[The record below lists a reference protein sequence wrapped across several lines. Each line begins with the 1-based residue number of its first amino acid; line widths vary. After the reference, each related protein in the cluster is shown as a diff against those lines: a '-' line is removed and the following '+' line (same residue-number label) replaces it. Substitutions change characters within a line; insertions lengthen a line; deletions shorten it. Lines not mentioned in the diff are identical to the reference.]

1 MLKLFL
7 GVLFQN
13 NLTICCKLWTLK
25 SKALLPEMQKIIS
38 LLFFSLFLFGKTS
51 AQTFGSFTFNK
62 LPQDFQLYPRE
73 STNLADIAVEGVAKS
88 TEFTA
93 VSIRVLRNSSIN
105 KYQKIALTF
114 SGSSAKF
121 STKFQ
126 IPAELAEYDFEVYGF
141 KGKDSSLVVKRK
153 NVVAGDA
160 FLVSGQS
167 NAWIGPIDDLVYQ
180 GEWVRSFGLVQGGDN
195 YGPYNLADTLWSLP
209 VGRARIGPWAAEIGR
224 LLFDSE
230 KIPISIIN
238 SSSGGSDIDW
248 HLILDGNLTSPNG
261 GNIMLY
267 KATKAGV
274 IKHVKAIIFRQGES
288 EASASIGT
296 KYLWGAKFETLKQNY
311 KKYFSASQFLFTPQN
326 NVYEYPY
333 PQAATLRE
341 DIRSQQENDSY
352 VKTFATAGL
361 SGFDRLHYSNF
372 GYRQAG
378 LELFR
383 IISKVVYKRNL
394 TNEVFSPSIQNVYYF
409 SPKEHNKLFLEFDEG
424 QKLVIPNDTT
434 IIDNNGNPRISK
446 FFNQFFWD
454 KTNSISL
461 GNYISKIEVVDL
473 NKLLITFKNDF
484 EGFIGYMPDY
494 HRDFISFKSEYPFPG
509 PYIKNSIGMRA
520 LGFSYFPV
528 ENESVSTT
536 FNFYPNPSRD
546 KIKIDW
552 PTFTNGKLTI
562 YDMSGHIY
570 YEEEILGVR
579 TKLIDVSQFPNANYF
594 VTFTNTEGVYSSKR
608 LIIIH

>member
-1 MLKLFL
+1 M
-7 GVLFQN
+7 
-13 NLTICCKLWTLK
+13 IWCKLRNLY
-25 SKALLPEMQKIIS
+25 SKELLPEMQKIIF

-93 VSIRVLRNSSIN
+93 VSIRVLRNSASN
-105 KYQKIALTF
+105 KYQKVALTF

-153 NVVAGDA
+153 NIVAGDA

-167 NAWIGPIDDLVYQ
+167 NSWIGPIDDLVYQ

-238 SSSGGSDIDW
+238 SSAGGSDIDW

-274 IKHVKAIIFRQGES
+274 IKHIKAIIFRQGES

-296 KYLWGAKFETLKQNY
+296 KYLWGAKFETLKQKY
-311 KKYFSASQFLFTPQN
+311 KKYFPASQFLFSPQN
-326 NVYEYPY
+326 NIYEYPY

-341 DIRSQQENDSY
+341 DIRSQQENDPY

-394 TNEVFSPSIQNVYYF
+394 TNEVFSPSIKRVYYF
-409 SPKEHNKLFLEFDEG
+409 SPKERNKLILEFDEG
-424 QKLVIPNDTT
+424 QSLVLPSDTT
-434 IIDNNGNPRISK
+434 VKDTFGKSHISTIK
-446 FFNQFFWD
+446 DQFFGD
-454 KTNSISL
+454 QTNSISL
-461 GNYISKIEVVDL
+461 ANYILKIEVL
-473 NKLLITFKNDF
+473 NKNKLLITFKGNF
-484 EGFIGYMPDY
+484 EGYIGYMPDY
-494 HRDFISFKSEYPFPG
+494 HRGFVTAKSEYPFPG
-509 PYIKNSIGMRA
+509 PFIKNSLGMRA

-528 ENESVSTT
+528 ENESVAPV
-536 FNFYPNPSRD
+536 FNFYPNPSKD

-552 PTFTNGKLTI
+552 PTFTSGKLTI

-570 YEEEILGVR
+570 FEEDFTGLR
-579 TKLIDVSQFPNANYF
+579 TKLVDVSQFPNANYF
-594 VTFTNTEGVYSSKR
+594 ITFTNTVGLYSSKR
-608 LIIIH
+608 LVIIK

>member
-1 MLKLFL
+1 
-7 GVLFQN
+7 
-13 NLTICCKLWTLK
+13 
-25 SKALLPEMQKIIS
+25 MQKIIS

-93 VSIRVLRNSSIN
+93 VSIRVLRNSASN
-105 KYQKIALTF
+105 KYQKVALTF

-153 NVVAGDA
+153 NVVAGDV
-160 FLVSGQS
+160 FYVTGQS
-167 NAWIGPIDDLVYQ
+167 NAWIGPMDDLVYQ
-180 GEWVRSFGLVQGGDN
+180 GEWVRSFGLVQGNDN
-195 YGPYNLADTLWSLP
+195 YGPYNLSDTLWSLP

-224 LLFDSE
+224 LLCESE
-230 KIPISIIN
+230 KVPISIIN
-238 SSSGGSDIDW
+238 SAAGGSDIDW
-248 HLILDGNLTSPNG
+248 HLILDGNLSAPDG

-267 KATKAGV
+267 KA
-274 IKHVKAIIFRQGES
+274 IKSGTIKYAKGLIFRQGES
-288 EASASIGT
+288 EAAAASGP
-296 KYLWGAKFETLKQNY
+296 KYEWGVKFENLKQKY
-311 KKYFSASQFLFTPQN
+311 KKYFPSFQYLFAAQN
-326 NVYEYPY
+326 NILEYKY
-333 PQAATLRE
+333 PQAALLRE
-341 DIRSQQENDSY
+341 DLRKQQQSDPF
-352 VKTFATAGL
+352 VRTFATAGL
-361 SGFDRLHYSNF
+361 PGFDRLHYSNF
-372 GYRQAG
+372 GYRYSAN
-378 LELFR
+378 EIFR
-383 IISKVVYKRNL
+383 IISKDVYKRNF
-394 TNEVFSPSIQNVYYF
+394 TNEVYSPSIQRVYF
-409 SPKEHNKLFLEFDEG
+409 LSPKEQNKLVLEFDEG
-424 QKLVIPNDTT
+424 QSLVLPSDTT
-434 IIDNNGNPRISK
+434 VKDTNGNSHISVIK
-446 FFNQFFWD
+446 DQFFWD
-454 KTNSISL
+454 QTNSISL
-461 GNYISKIEVVDL
+461 ANYILKIEVL
-473 NKLLITFKNDF
+473 NKNKVLITFKGDF

-494 HRDFISFKSEYPFPG
+494 HRGFVTAKSEYPFPG
-509 PYIKNSIGMRA
+509 PFIKNSLGMRA

-528 ENESVSTT
+528 ENESVATI
-536 FNFYPNPSRD
+536 FNFYPNPTRD

-552 PTFTNGKLTI
+552 PAYTNGKLTI

-570 YEEEILGVR
+570 YEEDILGVR

>member
-1 MLKLFL
+1 
-7 GVLFQN
+7 V
-13 NLTICCKLWTLK
+13 IWCKLRNLY
-25 SKALLPEMQKIIS
+25 SKELLPEMQKIIF

-93 VSIRVLRNSSIN
+93 VSIRVLRNSASN
-105 KYQKIALTF
+105 KYQKVALTF

-153 NVVAGDA
+153 NIVAGDA

-167 NAWIGPIDDLVYQ
+167 NSWIGPIDDLVYQ

-238 SSSGGSDIDW
+238 SSAGGSDIDW

-274 IKHVKAIIFRQGES
+274 IKHIKAIIFRQGES

-296 KYLWGAKFETLKQNY
+296 KYLWGAKFETLKQKY
-311 KKYFSASQFLFTPQN
+311 KKYFPASQFLFSPQN
-326 NVYEYPY
+326 NIYEYPY

-341 DIRSQQENDSY
+341 DIRSQQENDPY

-394 TNEVFSPSIQNVYYF
+394 TNEVFSPSIKRVYYF
-409 SPKEHNKLFLEFDEG
+409 SPKERNKLILEFDEG
-424 QKLVIPNDTT
+424 QSLVLPSDTT
-434 IIDNNGNPRISK
+434 VKDTFGKSHISTIK
-446 FFNQFFWD
+446 DQFFGD
-454 KTNSISL
+454 QTNSISL
-461 GNYISKIEVVDL
+461 ANYILKIEVL
-473 NKLLITFKNDF
+473 NKNKLLITFKGNF
-484 EGFIGYMPDY
+484 EGYIGYMPDY
-494 HRDFISFKSEYPFPG
+494 HRGFVTAKSEYPFPG
-509 PYIKNSIGMRA
+509 PFIKNSLGMRA

-528 ENESVSTT
+528 ENESVAPV
-536 FNFYPNPSRD
+536 FNFYPNPSKD

-552 PTFTNGKLTI
+552 PTFTSGKLTI

-570 YEEEILGVR
+570 FEEDFTGLR
-579 TKLIDVSQFPNANYF
+579 TKLVDVSQFPNANYF
-594 VTFTNTEGVYSSKR
+594 ITFTNTVGLYSSKR
-608 LIIIH
+608 LVIIK

>member
-1 MLKLFL
+1 LLKLYL

-13 NLTICCKLWTLK
+13 NLAICCKLWALK
-25 SKALLPEMQKIIS
+25 SKALLLEMKKNIS
-38 LLFFSLFLFGKTS
+38 LLFFSLCLLGRTS

-73 STNLADIAVEGVAKS
+73 STNLADITVEGVAKYADI
-88 TEFTA
+88 TA
-93 VSIRVLRNSSIN
+93 VSIRVLRNGAIN

-114 SGSSAKF
+114 SGSLAKF
-121 STKFQ
+121 SSKFQ

-153 NVVAGDA
+153 NIVAGDA
-160 FLVSGQS
+160 YLVSGQS

-180 GEWVRSFGLVQGGDN
+180 GEWVRSFGLVQGSDN

-238 SSSGGSDIDW
+238 SSAGGSDIDW
-248 HLILDGNLTSPNG
+248 HLILDGNLTSPDG

-274 IKHVKAIIFRQGES
+274 IKHIKAIIFRQGES
-288 EASASIGT
+288 EASVSIGT
-296 KYLWGAKFETLKQNY
+296 KYLWGAKFETLKQKY
-311 KKYFSASQFLFTPQN
+311 KKYFPAAQYLFTPQN

-333 PQAATLRE
+333 PQAALLRE
-341 DIRSQQENDSY
+341 DIRIQQQNDPY
-352 VKTFATAGL
+352 VKTFATVGL
-361 SGFDRLHYSNF
+361 TGFDRIHYNNF
-372 GYRQAG
+372 GYRQAA

-394 TNEVFSPSIQNVYYF
+394 TNEVFSPSIQRVYYF
-409 SPKEHNKLFLEFDEG
+409 SPKERNKIFLEFDEG
-424 QKLVIPNDTT
+424 QKLVIPKDTT

-446 FFNQFFWD
+446 FFNQFFGD

-461 GNYISKIEVVDL
+461 GNFISKIEVVNL
-473 NKLLITFKNDF
+473 NKLLLTFKNEF
-484 EGFIGYMPDY
+484 EGFIGYIPDY
-494 HRDFISFKSEYPFPG
+494 HRDFISYKSEYPFPG
-509 PYIKNSIGMRA
+509 PYIKNSMGMRA

-528 ENESVSTT
+528 ESETAAPI

-552 PTFTNGKLTI
+552 PTNTRGKLTI
-562 YDMSGHIY
+562 YNMSGHIF
-570 YEEEILGVR
+570 YEEDILGVR

-594 VTFTNTEGVYSSKR
+594 VTFTTLSGNYSSKR
-608 LIIIH
+608 LVIIK

>member
-1 MLKLFL
+1 MKK
-7 GVLFQN
+7 N
-13 NLTICCKLWTLK
+13 
-25 SKALLPEMQKIIS
+25 IS
-38 LLFFSLFLFGKTS
+38 LLFFSLCLLGRTS

-73 STNLADIAVEGVAKS
+73 STNLADITVEGVAKYADI
-88 TEFTA
+88 TA
-93 VSIRVLRNSSIN
+93 VSIRVLRNGAIN

-114 SGSSAKF
+114 SGSLAKF
-121 STKFQ
+121 SSKFQ

-153 NVVAGDA
+153 NIVAGDA
-160 FLVSGQS
+160 YLVSGQS

-180 GEWVRSFGLVQGGDN
+180 GEWVRSFGLVQGSDN

-238 SSSGGSDIDW
+238 SSAGGSDIDW
-248 HLILDGNLTSPNG
+248 HLILDGNLTSPDG

-274 IKHVKAIIFRQGES
+274 IKHIKAIIFRQGES
-288 EASASIGT
+288 EASVSIGT
-296 KYLWGAKFETLKQNY
+296 KYLWGAKFETLKQKY
-311 KKYFSASQFLFTPQN
+311 KKYFPAAQYLFTPQN

-333 PQAATLRE
+333 PQAALLRE
-341 DIRSQQENDSY
+341 DIRIQQQNDPY
-352 VKTFATAGL
+352 VKTFATVGL
-361 SGFDRLHYSNF
+361 TGFDRIHYNNF
-372 GYRQAG
+372 GYRQAA

-394 TNEVFSPSIQNVYYF
+394 TNEVFSPSIQRVYYF
-409 SPKEHNKLFLEFDEG
+409 SPKERNKIFLEFDEG
-424 QKLVIPNDTT
+424 QKLVIPKDTT

-446 FFNQFFWD
+446 FFNQFFGD

-461 GNYISKIEVVDL
+461 GNFISKIEVVNL
-473 NKLLITFKNDF
+473 NKLLLTFKNEF
-484 EGFIGYMPDY
+484 EGFIGYIPDY
-494 HRDFISFKSEYPFPG
+494 HRDFISYKSEYPFPG
-509 PYIKNSIGMRA
+509 PYIKNSMGMRA

-528 ENESVSTT
+528 ESETAAPI

-552 PTFTNGKLTI
+552 PTNTRGKLTI
-562 YDMSGHIY
+562 YNMSGHIF
-570 YEEEILGVR
+570 YEEDILGVR

-594 VTFTNTEGVYSSKR
+594 VTFTTLSGNYSSKR
-608 LIIIH
+608 LVIIK